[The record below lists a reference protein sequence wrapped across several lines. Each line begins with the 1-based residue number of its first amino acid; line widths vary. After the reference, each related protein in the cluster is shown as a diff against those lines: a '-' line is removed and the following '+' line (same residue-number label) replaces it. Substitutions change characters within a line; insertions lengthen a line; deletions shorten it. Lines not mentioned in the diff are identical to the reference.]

1 MPTDEIP
8 GFDKQS
14 MARLVM
20 DLYGIEGEVSPLV
33 SYEDQNALIRTP
45 AAKYVLKIANKKWP
59 QSFVQ
64 AQTDVLEYLKVNAPG
79 LTFPAVVRTR
89 AGNTITRVEGFAV
102 RLLTFLEGQLLTN
115 TPRTPELYQ
124 DVGRFLGQFSKVM
137 QGYPADTVEGSDPLW
152 KLDNVMACK
161 AYLDDVDDADVR
173 EQFER
178 LYAYYEKNILPR
190 LPRLRKAVIHSDANE
205 QNFVI
210 DPREPTRISGLID
223 FGEMQYGSQ
232 VNELAIT
239 LAYGLLGENEV
250 AMASAKIIEGYER
263 EFELER
269 EEREILFY
277 LMAMRLVTTITMSCH
292 NAKLQPDNK
301 YLLVTQ
307 KPARVLLR
315 QLEEQKYI
323 LAQGD

>member
-20 DLYGIEGEVSPLV
+20 DLYGIEGEISPLV
-33 SYEDQNALIRTP
+33 SYEDQNALVKTP
-45 AAKYVLKIANKKWP
+45 GAKYVLKIANKKWS
-59 QSFVQ
+59 QAFVQ
-64 AQTDVLEYLKVNAPG
+64 AQTDVLEYLRINAPG
-79 LTFPAVVRTR
+79 LTFPGVIRTR
-89 AGNTITRVEGFAV
+89 DGNTITRVEGFAV
-102 RLLTFLEGQLLTN
+102 RLLTYLEGELLTN
-115 TPRTPELYQ
+115 MPRTPELYQ
-124 DVGRFLGQFSKVM
+124 DVGRFLGQFSKAM
-137 QGYPADTVEGSDPLW
+137 QNFPADSVEGSDPLW

-161 AYLDDVDDADVR
+161 AYLDDVADAHLRD
-173 EQFER
+173 QFER
-178 LYAYYEKNILPR
+178 LYAYYEKNILPG

-205 QNFVI
+205 QNFLI
-210 DPREPTRISGLID
+210 DPLEPTKISGLID

-232 VNELAIT
+232 VNDLAIT
-239 LAYGLLGENEV
+239 LAYGLMGENDV

-263 EFELER
+263 EFKLEK

-315 QLEEQKYI
+315 QLEEGKYI
-323 LAQGD
+323 L

>member
-1 MPTDEIP
+1 MSMPIDEIP

-14 MARLVM
+14 MAGLVM
-20 DLYGIEGEVSPLV
+20 DLYGIEGEISPLV

-45 AAKYVLKIANKKWP
+45 AAKYVLKIANKKW
-59 QSFVQ
+59 SHAFVQ
-64 AQTDVLEYLKVNAPG
+64 AQTDVLEYLKINAPG
-79 LTFPAVVRTR
+79 LTFPAVVPSLQ
-89 AGNTITRVEGFAV
+89 GNTITRVEGFAV
-102 RLLTFLEGQLLTN
+102 RLLTYLEGDLLTN
-115 TPRTPELYQ
+115 TPRTAALYE
-124 DVGRFLGQFSKVM
+124 DVGRFLGQFSKAM
-137 QGYPADTVEGSDPLW
+137 QGYPADSVEGSDPLW

-161 AYLDDVDDADVR
+161 AYLGDVADEEVR
-173 EQFER
+173 DQFER
-178 LYAYYEKNILPR
+178 IYAYYEKNILPD

-205 QNFVI
+205 QNFII
-210 DPREPTRISGLID
+210 DPRQPTKISGLID

-239 LAYGLLGENEV
+239 LAYGLLGEDDI

-263 EFELER
+263 EFRLKK

-277 LMAMRLVTTITMSCH
+277 LMAMRLITTITMSCH

-315 QLEEQKYI
+315 QLEEQKFI
-323 LAQGD
+323 RP